1 MLIAAFA
8 TFLLA
13 CMLYSR
19 ARFLY
24 AGLTGFVLAGLLG
37 VLLFDSFDTVT
48 AVLLAVV
55 LLLIPAGFVIV
66 HAVDVRK
73 GIFLLP
79 TIYGIAVGFLGV
91 TLCLLITAAARLL
104 AL

>member
-13 CMLYSR
+13 CVLYFR
-19 ARFLY
+19 TRFLY
-24 AGLTGFVLAGLLG
+24 ASLTGIALAGLLG
-37 VLLFDSFDTVT
+37 VLLFDTFATVT
-48 AVLLAVV
+48 AVLLTVL

-66 HAVDVRK
+66 HAIDARK

-79 TIYGIAVGFLGV
+79 TIYGIAVAFLGA

-104 AL
+104 AV